1 MTDLILLPGTLCDE
15 RLFAHQVEHL
25 ADVASVEVGEI
36 TTADTITGMADAV
49 LDTAPPRFALAG
61 LSLGGLVAV
70 EMMRIAPERISKL
83 ALLDTSHHPPTPSQI
98 ASWELFEELT
108 HAGRFEDVTR
118 RHLLD
123 LLLHVKTPESIA
135 LVLDMAARVG
145 SERFLIQNAA
155 GSTRPDNRHVLPTID
170 APTLVLCGRE
180 ERVCPVSVHEQLA
193 AAIPGARLVV
203 IPEAGHLSTIDQPD
217 LVTQAM
223 RSWLTAPDQ
232 DLDPGA
238 ENKETS
244 SSTT

>member
-1 MTDLILLPGTLCDE
+1 D
-15 RLFAHQVEHL
+15 
-25 ADVASVEVGEI
+25 S
-36 TTADTITGMADAV
+36 
-49 LDTAPPRFALAG
+49 
-61 LSLGGLVAV
+61 
-70 EMMRIAPERISKL
+70 
-83 ALLDTSHHPPTPSQI
+83 
-98 ASWELFEELT
+98 
-108 HAGRFEDVTR
+108 
-118 RHLLD
+118 
-123 LLLHVKTPESIA
+123 LLHVKTPESIA

-145 SERFLIQNAA
+145 SERFLTQNAA
-155 GSTRPDNRHVLPTID
+155 QTTRPDNRHVLPTIG

-203 IPEAGHLSTIDQPD
+203 VPQAGHLSTIDQPD

>member
-1 MTDLILLPGTLCDE
+1 MTDLVLLPGALCDE
-15 RLFAHQVEHL
+15 RLFSHQVEHL
-25 ADVASVEVGEI
+25 ADIASVAVGQVA
-36 TTADTITGMADAV
+36 TADTITGMAAAV
-49 LDTAPPRFALAG
+49 LERAPPRFALAG
-61 LSLGGLVAV
+61 LSLGGIVAI
-70 EMMRIAPERISKL
+70 EIIRIAPERISKL
-83 ALLDTSHHPPTPSQI
+83 ALLDTNHELPSPSQV
-98 ASWELFEELT
+98 ASWQLFEELT
-108 HAGRFEDVTR
+108 QAGRFEEVTR
-118 RHLLD
+118 RYLLD
-123 LLLHVKTPESIA
+123 SLLYDKTPESIA

-145 SERFLIQNAA
+145 SERFLLQNAA
-155 GSTRPDNRHVLPTID
+155 QPTRPDNRPVLPTITV
-170 APTLVLCGRE
+170 PTLVLCGRE

-223 RSWLTAPDQ
+223 RSWFTAPDQ